1 MINVIKSYLVLSNL
15 LVQISHMFFP
25 WKSAQSVLC
34 NIYHLIFLIK
44 HNANIIDTSLYCQA
58 TGTGIWDGDWDRKR
72 PPVPGDDSII
82 SYSPS

>member
-15 LVQISHMFFP
+15 LVQINHMFFP

-44 HNANIIDTSLYCQA
+44 HNAQTSSIRAFIVKQL
-58 TGTGIWDGDWDRKR
+58 GLGLEFGMGIG
-72 PPVPGDDSII
+72 IE
-82 SYSPS
+82 SYLQSQEMTV